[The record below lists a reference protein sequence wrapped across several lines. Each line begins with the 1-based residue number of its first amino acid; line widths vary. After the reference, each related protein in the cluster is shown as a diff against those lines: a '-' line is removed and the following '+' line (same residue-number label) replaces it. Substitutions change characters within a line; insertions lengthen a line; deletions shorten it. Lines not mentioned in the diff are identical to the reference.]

1 MSTKTTFK
9 RVALVTVAALGFG
22 MLSSVNV
29 ASAANTEGVISV
41 TQVTTARLDGPVVL
55 KVSFP
60 FTTDASVGADDTVTL
75 QAKLLTTAPG
85 ASALDGDDFLWQD
98 WKTANLFARPTLVA
112 TAGGADTASD
122 AKVAVTNGSA
132 NDRNTF
138 VLTPSAGTANAA
150 STSFTL
156 SAYAAWTPNKA
167 GTWNWVVWSD
177 TDGSGTLNAAE
188 TSANISVVVEDT
200 AIKTVTVTSVGG
212 AAPTTASVTTVAT
225 GEQALVKIT
234 LTGADGLPALPRT
247 SEYLTAKVTTGAA
260 YIANINDASSATNYL
275 AGGAQTVGE
284 TGGSTV
290 TAMNLNYYNFGI
302 NGAAYLNVKNATE
315 EVAVITATVGGT
327 AITGSGNQT
336 FTTASGTTHTDGILC
351 KVTTTSGCL
360 ESAATDP
367 SFSIGAGTKSVTYYV
382 GGIAAEDEIA
392 IDVTDTAGLVTGLIG
407 ADFSKVATASDT
419 VMTTAQVT
427 AIGFAITAYLA
438 SFSVT
443 STSGSVIGG
452 AYSVTAETNAAQVA
466 TVVATTAL
474 TATLQSPIASAG
486 TLRVAPGATNT
497 FVFRCVDDLGGRKA
511 NVSVTTTLTGRN
523 AGLFT
528 MPTAVTNAS
537 GEATISYTD
546 LSTSTTNLTDSLSF
560 AGCSTAATAT
570 VSYSSAAG
578 LGVATVTLTGG
589 YYTASVA
596 NATIT
601 TSDIGAGVAGPSAT
615 THAMTATVKD
625 AAGNLLAGVPV
636 AYTIAG
642 TGCAIPSTSVTKY
655 TGAAGTTAGAAYGW
669 LAGDC
674 TVTATAGGIAGTA
687 KIRFAQNTAL
697 EAHTLSAVAN
707 GSVVTATVKDRFGNP
722 VLGAPVYA
730 KITGGSGYFG
740 SGTLTTDSGTG
751 GTSADGTYAFIV
763 AGDSASVSVS
773 TVSFSAVPGTT
784 YGQTSNRLGQ
794 SDYNVDPADDTAYT
808 ATTVGTT
815 TTIETGVGASFAAAG
830 VNTATVSVT
839 LTNTAADNAQAATDA
854 AAEATDAANA
864 ATDAAN
870 AAAEAA
876 DAATAA
882 AQDAADAVA
891 ALSAQVATLISGL
904 KAQLTALTNLVIKI
918 QKKVKA

>member
-9 RVALVTVAALGFG
+9 RIALVAVAALGLG
-22 MLSSVNV
+22 MLSSVTV
-29 ASAANTEGVISV
+29 ASAANTEGSLSV
-41 TQVTTARLDGPVVL
+41 SQVTTARLDAPVVL

-60 FTTDASVGADDTVTL
+60 FTTDSTVGSDDTVTL

-98 WKTANLFARPTLVA
+98 YNSANLFALPTLVP
-112 TAGGADTASD
+112 TAGGADTAAD
-122 AKVAVTNGSA
+122 AKVTVANGTS

-138 VLTPSAGTANAA
+138 VLDPSAGTANAA
-150 STSFTL
+150 STSYTL
-156 SAYAAWTPNKA
+156 TAYAAWTPNKA

-177 TDGSGTLNAAE
+177 TDGSGTLNASE
-188 TSANISVVVEDT
+188 VSANISVVVEDT

-212 AAPTTASVTTVAT
+212 SAPTTASSTSSST
-225 GEQALVKIT
+225 EQALVKVA
-234 LTGADGLPALPRT
+234 LTGADGLPALPKT

-260 YIANINDASSATNYL
+260 YIAKLNDASAATNYY
-275 AGGAQTVGE
+275 AGGSQTVGE

-290 TAMNLNYYNFGI
+290 TAINLNYYNFGI

-327 AITGSGNQT
+327 SITGSGNQT
-336 FTTASGTTHTDGILC
+336 FVDADGTVHTDGILC
-351 KVTTTSGCL
+351 KVTTVAGCK
-360 ESAATDP
+360 ESATSDP
-367 SFSIGAGTKSVTYYV
+367 AFSIGAGTKSITYYV
-382 GGIAAEDEIA
+382 GGIAEEDVIA
-392 IDVTDTAGLVTGLIG
+392 IEVADTSGLISGLIG

-419 VMTTAQVT
+419 VMTATQVT

-438 SFSVT
+438 SFSIT
-443 STSGSVIGG
+443 SASGNVVGG
-452 AYSVTAETNAAQVA
+452 SYNLTAEGTGAAAQTT
-466 TVVATTAL
+466 TVIASTATTAS
-474 TATLQSPIASAG
+474 LQSPIASAG
-486 TLRVAPGATNT
+486 TLRVAPGATNS

-511 NVSVTTTLTGRN
+511 NVTVTTTLTGRN

-537 GEATISYTD
+537 GEATIAYTD
-546 LSTSTTNLTDSLSF
+546 ISTSTTNLTDSLSF

-570 VSYSSAAG
+570 VVYSSTAG
-578 LGVATVTLTGG
+578 LGVDTVKLTGG
-589 YYTASVA
+589 YYTSNVA
-596 NATIT
+596 NSTIT
-601 TSDIGAGVAGPSAT
+601 TSDINAGVDGASAT

-636 AYTIAG
+636 VFTIAG
-642 TGCAIPSTSVTKY
+642 TGCAVTSSTVTKY
-655 TGAAGTTAGAAYGW
+655 TGAAGTAAANVYGW

-674 TVTATAGGIAGTA
+674 TVTATAGGKTGTA
-687 KIRFAQNTAL
+687 MIRFAQATAS
-697 EAHTLSAVAN
+697 EARTISA
-707 GSVVTATVKDRFGNP
+707 SVSGNIVTGKAVDRFGNP
-722 VLGAPVYA
+722 VSGVALYA
-730 KITGGSGYFG
+730 TVTAGDGYFG
-740 SGTLTTDSGTG
+740 LTGLKTANTNTL
-751 GTSADGTYAFIV
+751 ADGTATFV
-763 AGDSASVSVS
+763 VTGTGA
-773 TVSFSAVPGTT
+773 TVRISNINPADPVGTT
-784 YGQTSNRLGQ
+784 VGQTSSRAGKVT
-794 SDYNVDPADDTAYT
+794 YNADPDDDTAFT

-815 TTIETGVGASFAAAG
+815 TTAETGVGASFAPAG
-830 VNTATVSVT
+830 VSSVSVEV
-839 LTNTAADNAQAATDA
+839 AADAAAAQSQAATDA

-891 ALSAQVATLISGL
+891 ALSTQVSEMVNAL
-904 KAQLTALTNLVIKI
+904 KKQITALTNLVIKI